1 MRACTVVMLLVVV
14 LVAVM
19 ADPHRRIFG
28 GVGGG
33 GFSGFL
39 GLGGSSGGILGGL
52 ISALQEN
59 GTVLSL
65 FGQMAGCR
73 FGLLCD
79 SQECRECILNI
90 PGADIT
96 QDPAYL
102 ECFTNSLGCTTDCLT
117 QLRDCVSSITAVS
130 ECLDA

>member
-1 MRACTVVMLLVVV
+1 
-14 LVAVM
+14 M
-19 ADPHRRIFG
+19 ADPQGRGPAGRRRLS
-28 GVGGG
+28 GG

-39 GLGGSSGGILGGL
+39 AIGGSPGGILGSL
-52 ISALQEN
+52 ISALQEK
-59 GTVLSL
+59 GTILSL

-79 SQECRECILNI
+79 SQECRECILGI
-90 PGADIT
+90 PGANIT

-117 QLRDCVSSITAVS
+117 QLRDCVSSITVVS
-130 ECLDA
+130 ECLNA

>member
-1 MRACTVVMLLVVV
+1 
-14 LVAVM
+14 M
-19 ADPHRRIFG
+19 ADPQSRLLGRRRPS
-28 GVGGG
+28 GG

-39 GLGGSSGGILGGL
+39 GIGGSSGGILGSL
-52 ISALQEN
+52 ISALQEK
-59 GTVLSL
+59 GTILSL

-79 SQECRECILNI
+79 SQECRECILGI
-90 PGADIT
+90 PGANIT

-117 QLRDCVSSITAVS
+117 ELRDCVSSITAVS
-130 ECLDA
+130 ECLNA